1 MSCLAKTLKVGKRLR
16 LQHPTP
22 FQKGWRVPSFLE
34 SDRPGL
40 NGAAARRARLIYQSE
55 QVADCAGPCARLN
68 GSADNGSLSCWANV
82 CGDEIEVWTEAEA
95 QRPKTLQQPVK
106 DIRNSP
112 TNGTSS
118 LFIILI
124 SHLWVKEQF
133 GAAQLILRS
142 RPGQFVLDIPN
153 TAYCRDNRCY
163 IFGLGARSYGP
174 VDGNGAM
181 I

>member
-22 FQKGWRVPSFLE
+22 LQKGWRVPSFLE
-34 SDRPGL
+34 SDRPEL

-55 QVADCAGPCARLN
+55 QVADWAGPCARLN
-68 GSADNGSLSCWANV
+68 GSADTGSLSCWANV

-95 QRPKTLQQPVK
+95 QRPKTLQQPVR

-133 GAAQLILRS
+133 GAAS
-142 RPGQFVLDIPN
+142 
-153 TAYCRDNRCY
+153 
-163 IFGLGARSYGP
+163 
-174 VDGNGAM
+174 
-181 I
+181 